1 MKNILVVLLVV
12 FFAGCAETSQR
23 IDSIVDDPGTIFQD
37 PDFAA
42 YEQELNA
49 LEKQYLQKEITYAQY
64 LEGRKQLEEN
74 YEREVKDQAAEVD
87 DPLNFRGPTSET
99 FR

>member
-1 MKNILVVLLVV
+1 MKNILVVFLVV

-37 PDFAA
+37 PGFAA
-42 YEQELNA
+42 YEQELNT

-64 LEGRKQLEEN
+64 LEGKKQLEEN
-74 YEREVKDQAAEVD
+74 YERDVKHQETEVD
-87 DPLNFRGPTSET
+87 DPLNSPGANSET